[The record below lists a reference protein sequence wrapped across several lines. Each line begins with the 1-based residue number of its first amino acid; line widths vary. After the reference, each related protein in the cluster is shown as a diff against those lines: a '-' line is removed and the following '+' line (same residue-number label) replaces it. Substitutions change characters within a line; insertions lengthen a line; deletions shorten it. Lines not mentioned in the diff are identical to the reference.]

1 LRIVDILEPSLTFGP
16 PEKGVSQTTTIRQ
29 FLMKNVL
36 PALTAFVVL
45 ALLTAGCGKEEQA
58 EFDRDAI
65 LKYLDDNSLTATEH
79 DSGIFYIIETPG
91 TGGSPSLNSTITF
104 KYKGYYLDGVVFD
117 QTTGNNT
124 ATYPLSNLIQGWQIV
139 HSLGPGLWPQPA
151 IRRSR
156 QCGIGL
162 RNRVGRLLTNVYF
175 WRANKS

>member
-1 LRIVDILEPSLTFGP
+1 
-16 PEKGVSQTTTIRQ
+16 
-29 FLMKNVL
+29 MKNVL

-58 EFDRDAI
+58 KFDRDAI

-91 TGGSPSLNSTITF
+91 TGGSPSLSSTITF

-124 ATYPLSNLIQGWQIV
+124 ATYPLSNLIQGWQIAIPLLQKGGKGKFFIP
-139 HSLGPGLWPQPA
+139 STLGYGPNPPFG
-151 IRRSR
+151 
-156 QCGIGL
+156 
-162 RNRVGRLLTNVYF
+162 V
-175 WRANKS
+175 RANAVLVFEIELVDF

>member
-1 LRIVDILEPSLTFGP
+1 
-16 PEKGVSQTTTIRQ
+16 
-29 FLMKNVL
+29 MKNVL

-124 ATYPLSNLIQGWQIV
+124 ATYPLSNLIQGWQIAIPLLQKGGKGKFFIP
-139 HSLGPGLWPQPA
+139 SALGYGPNPPFG
-151 IRRSR
+151 
-156 QCGIGL
+156 
-162 RNRVGRLLTNVYF
+162 V
-175 WRANKS
+175 RANAVLVFEIELVDF